1 MQRKLLIGMLC
12 MTLLTSAMLVAE
24 NESSASTARNTAGAL
39 QQPNPPAAAPQDQ
52 QPTSTRPNATP
63 QQRSYER
70 EVHSRRRHSHISRGE
85 MVFMGAIAGT
95 SMGIGA
101 IAGGGV
107 GLAIGAIVG
116 GWGAY
121 AGHRFWHFFNK

>member
-1 MQRKLLIGMLC
+1 MQRRLLIGMLC
-12 MTLLTSAMLVAE
+12 LTLVTPAMLVAE
-24 NESSASTARNTAGAL
+24 GESGTSTARNTERAL
-39 QQPNPPAAAPQDQ
+39 QQPNPPASAPQDQ
-52 QPTSTRPNATP
+52 QPSSVRPNATP

-70 EVHSRRRHSHISRGE
+70 EVHARRRHSHISRGE
-85 MVFMGAIAGT
+85 VVFMGAIAGT

-101 IAGGGV
+101 IAGGGA
-107 GLAIGAIVG
+107 GLAIGALVG

>member
-1 MQRKLLIGMLC
+1 
-12 MTLLTSAMLVAE
+12 MLVAE
-24 NESSASTARNTAGAL
+24 GESGTSTARNTERAL
-39 QQPNPPAAAPQDQ
+39 QQPNPPAATPQDQ
-52 QPTSTRPNATP
+52 QPSSVRPNATP

-70 EVHSRRRHSHISRGE
+70 EVHARRRHSHISRGE
-85 MVFMGAIAGT
+85 VVFMGAIAGT

-101 IAGGGV
+101 IAGGGA
-107 GLAIGAIVG
+107 GLAIGALVG

>member
-1 MQRKLLIGMLC
+1 MMRGFLIGTLCVTLLIP
-12 MTLLTSAMLVAE
+12 TLLVAE
-24 NESSASTARNTAGAL
+24 GPEAGQAAIEPTSFL
-39 QQPNPPAAAPQDQ
+39 LAANSPTAAPQDQ
-52 QPTSTRPNATP
+52 QPSTVRPNSTP
-63 QQRSYER
+63 HQQSYAHET
-70 EVHSRRRHSHISRGE
+70 HPHRRRHISKGE
-85 MVFMGAIAGT
+85 IIFMAGIAGT

-121 AGHRFWHFFNK
+121 AGHRIWHWVNK